1 MLFFIIRSLIFI
13 FISQK
18 ILPEL
23 SPDKYEIISYGKVR
37 KLVVKK
43 LHPVKDKGKY
53 ECKTGVM
60 TTACDVSIR
69 RKNECLIFL
78 D

>member
-1 MLFFIIRSLIFI
+1 M
-13 FISQK
+13 SQK

-43 LHPVKDKGKY
+43 LHSVDDKGKY

-60 TTACDVSIR
+60 SIACEVSVK
-69 RKNECLIFL
+69 RKIVWLFEI
-78 D
+78 